1 MFPSEHETR
10 YTTRKNPEGG
20 ITPSRYDLALHEY
33 LQKQHV
39 RRQSTGN
46 LPTAS
51 LRGSLMG
58 WLSSW
63 VVRLASQQPAD
74 DRAI

>member
-10 YTTRKNPEGG
+10 YMTRNHPEGG

-33 LQKQHV
+33 LQKQHD

-46 LPTAS
+46 LPTAY
-51 LRGSLMG
+51 LRDSLMG

-63 VVRLASQQPAD
+63 VVRLASQHPAG
-74 DRAI
+74 DRAM